1 MVNPISKYLAM
12 IMILVMVAVSGIMS
26 MLKIWQKLII
36 WGSNTLWNITALNSL
51 IWAVRQVS
59 RYWKSSNPL
68 KKSADL
74 KCPMRLLAAVGDPAV
89 LVASN
94 EKAKKLL
101 GWELKQSS
109 LENILRTAYG
119 WEKKINGI
127 DNSGEKPMNYIA
139 GMKNYFEKEKA
150 AIDSLNL
157 EEMNRA
163 VNAVYDTWQK
173 DGIIYTMGNGGS
185 AATASHMVCDFNKG
199 VSMETGKRFK
209 MICLSDNTPIITAIA
224 NDIAYD
230 EIFRVQLR
238 DVVKKGD
245 LLIAVS
251 GSGNSANVL
260 DAVTYAKEQGAQ
272 VIAMTGYNGGK
283 LMQLADYNLH
293 VPVNDM
299 QIAEDIHMVFV
310 HLMMRLFNDAYGK
323 GNK

>member
-1 MVNPISKYLAM
+1 MD
-12 IMILVMVAVSGIMS
+12 G
-26 MLKIWQKLII
+26 
-36 WGSNTLWNITALNSL
+36 
-51 IWAVRQVS
+51 
-59 RYWKSSNPL
+59 
-68 KKSADL
+68 
-74 KCPMRLLAAVGDPAV
+74 
-89 LVASN
+89 
-94 EKAKKLL
+94 
-101 GWELKQSS
+101 
-109 LENILRTAYG
+109 
-119 WEKKINGI
+119 KKINGI
-127 DNSGEKPMNYIA
+127 DNSGEKTMNYIA

-173 DGIIYTMGNGGS
+173 DGIIYT
-185 AATASHMVCDFNKG
+185 
-199 VSMETGKRFK
+199 
-209 MICLSDNTPIITAIA
+209 I
-224 NDIAYD
+224 
-230 EIFRVQLR
+230 R

-260 DAVTYAKEQGAQ
+260 NAVTYAKEQGAQ
-272 VIAMTGYNGGK
+272 VIAMTGYNGGR

>member
-1 MVNPISKYLAM
+1 MD
-12 IMILVMVAVSGIMS
+12 G
-26 MLKIWQKLII
+26 
-36 WGSNTLWNITALNSL
+36 
-51 IWAVRQVS
+51 
-59 RYWKSSNPL
+59 
-68 KKSADL
+68 
-74 KCPMRLLAAVGDPAV
+74 
-89 LVASN
+89 
-94 EKAKKLL
+94 
-101 GWELKQSS
+101 
-109 LENILRTAYG
+109 
-119 WEKKINGI
+119 KKINGI

-173 DGIIYTMGNGGS
+173 DGIIYTLCNGGS
-185 AATASHMVCDFNKG
+185 AATASHMVCDFNNG

-224 NDIAYD
+224 YDIAYD